1 MLFFFLFRSTLVGR
15 QGLYLAQ
22 VSREE
27 THMSVISELHPEA
40 RKSYLI
46 PVLAVISVLCFVLGF
61 AYGMYRFG
69 PSLRESFMQQA
80 TELARPIAHPLEHL
94 REFR

>member
-1 MLFFFLFRSTLVGR
+1 
-15 QGLYLAQ
+15 
-22 VSREE
+22 
-27 THMSVISELHPEA
+27 MSAISELHPET

-46 PVLAVISVLCFVLGF
+46 PVLAVITVLCFVLGF

-69 PSLRESFMQQA
+69 PSVRDSFMQRA

-94 REFR
+94 QEFR